1 MLDELPYGEFVEIE
15 GENVD
20 EIHNIANLLSLKW
33 DVMIKAGYH
42 ALFER
47 VAGKFNLE
55 LSQLSFSAV
64 EKSKITPDD
73 LGIQA
78 AD

>member
-1 MLDELPYGEFVEIE
+1 MNYPYGEFVEIE
-15 GENVD
+15 GEDVD
-20 EIHNIANLLSLKW
+20 AIHNIANLLGLNW

-47 VAGKFNLE
+47 VAGKYNLE
-55 LSQLSFSAV
+55 LSQLSFAAL
-64 EKSKITPDD
+64 EKVKITPED
-73 LGIQA
+73 LDIQA